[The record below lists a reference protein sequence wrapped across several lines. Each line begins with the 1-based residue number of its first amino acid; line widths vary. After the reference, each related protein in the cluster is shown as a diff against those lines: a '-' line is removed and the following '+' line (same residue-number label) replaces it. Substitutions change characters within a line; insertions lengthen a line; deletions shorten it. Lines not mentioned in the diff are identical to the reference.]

1 MCILLSVFQ
10 ITYSIT
16 DESVSWLL
24 RRRRYRCKFNESVVE
39 GLKEMYLELNEAHKC
54 QIERKSCQAVKH
66 LFESIQEANRVNE
79 YLLEPLEKAKP
90 TEEMKVKIRDYNDQ
104 VKKFFKEVS
113 GHCHFDPKSIGAQ
126 FDKLMTKD
134 KEYRHIISLL
144 TVDEIKQDVNYII
157 RPPINIISSHFKK
170 KEAI

>member
-1 MCILLSVFQ
+1 
-10 ITYSIT
+10 
-16 DESVSWLL
+16 
-24 RRRRYRCKFNESVVE
+24 
-39 GLKEMYLELNEAHKC
+39 MYLELNEAHKC

-90 TEEMKVKIRDYNDQ
+90 TEEMKVKICDYNDQ
-104 VKKFFKEVS
+104 VKKIFKEVS
-113 GHCHFDPKSIGAQ
+113 GYCHFDPKSIGDQ
-126 FDKLMTKD
+126 FDKLMTND

-157 RPPINIISSHFKK
+157 RPPINIISSRFKK
-170 KEAI
+170 NGHMRRLSVKLVMPCVLGLVVISVHQKI